1 MSKKQPLND
10 DSIRVLR
17 AALRTK
23 LGIGK
28 TKSMPAKKK
37 PAREE
42 EEEAPRK
49 QKAERLGYADMVERK

>member
-23 LGIGK
+23 LGVGK
-28 TKSMPAKKK
+28 GKAPPKKK
-37 PAREE
+37 PAKEE